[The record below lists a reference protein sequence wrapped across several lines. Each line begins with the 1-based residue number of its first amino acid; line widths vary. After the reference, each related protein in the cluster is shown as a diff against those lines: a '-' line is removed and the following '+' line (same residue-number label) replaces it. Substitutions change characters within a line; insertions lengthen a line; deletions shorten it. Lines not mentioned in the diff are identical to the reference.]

1 MSIYSDMIDLAG
13 NAMERQNSSVRMPSP
28 FGGSLKIP
36 MAALGRMGNNQAPVY
51 SGRRPVPYNP
61 MPSAHSGTSW
71 ADSTMPGA
79 DNLLETFLKG
89 LPNKKRAQDFRDY
102 ENKAQGFRNLPY
114 MRPATGSYVPTWGAG
129 NAVHRPFQPGTG
141 GVYDGPPTVVTPYER
156 NYLNELNSMLGR

>member
-1 MSIYSDMIDLAG
+1 MSIYGDMIDLAG

-61 MPSAHSGTSW
+61 MPSEHGGTSW
-71 ADSTMPGA
+71 ADSIRPKT
-79 DNLLETFLKG
+79 NHIILENIFKSV
-89 LPNKKRAQDFRDY
+89 PKRAQDFRDY

-129 NAVHRPFQPGTG
+129 NAVQRPFLPGTG
-141 GVYDGPPTVVTPYER
+141 GGYDGPATVVTPDVR